1 MKKSNIFI
9 FSLICIA
16 SKAKK
21 DNAIRYRNTTQVLN
35 SLSAPGVYDK
45 RIRPYHEGPPLNIS
59 VYITVVTF
67 GAIKEINMEYTL
79 DIFFKQAWNDPRLT
93 HDLRK
98 PILLPGNEKE
108 NFWLPDT
115 FFLNVKTAKF
125 HRVPAAN
132 SRIVISPN
140 GDIELSERLTVSAS
154 CRMDLRDYPLDTQ
167 TCVLEILSY
176 SYDITAMDYHW
187 DDEKAVIILD
197 DEMSEF
203 ELADCQSE
211 RKQVEYVIGTYTHLV
226 AKFVFRRRLAYSFIQ
241 IYSPTF
247 LIVVLSWMSF
257 WISKDA
263 VPARVALGITT
274 VLTIVTLM
282 GSLRNSVPKVSYIK
296 AIDSYLIVSFI
307 FVFGVLLEYVAV
319 LMHSERKRANKT
331 KKQKEA
337 KDFVKAEM
345 EIGVSNGNRNSVT
358 CPMNRSQ
365 SSYSLPLRPQSTHG
379 FPVRSPTAHCLP
391 HKSVLKNSYSRQ
403 SVPGPAIQHSP
414 YTTNPPQ
421 APFLRYILSFC
432 MQMSADDEVDI
443 FDRIARI
450 FFPLSFFVFNIGY
463 YLRYGGR
470 STQDT
475 FAKLYSIMITSRL
488 FFLWIISLFSCGLS
502 TNEYRN
508 TSQVLTSLSAPGVY
522 DKRIRPYYE
531 GPPLNI
537 SVNITVVTFGAIK
550 EINLEYTLD
559 IFFKQAWNDP
569 RLKHDLRKPI
579 ILPGKE
585 KDNFWLPDTFFLNVK
600 TAKFHHVPAE
610 NSRIVISPNGDIE
623 LSQRLTVSASCRM
636 DLRDY
641 PLDTQTCALEIL
653 SYSYDINDMDYHW
666 DDERAVII
674 LDDEMSEFELADCQ
688 SERKQVEYVIGTYTH
703 LVAKFVFRRRL
714 AYSFIQIYSPTFL
727 IVVLS
732 WMSFWISKDA
742 VPARVALGITT
753 VLTIVT
759 LMGSLRNSVPKVSYI
774 KAIDSYLIVSF
785 IFVFGVLL
793 EYVAVLMHSER
804 KRANTMKKQ
813 KEAKDYATAEMEIG
827 FSNGNRNFVTCP
839 VNRSQSSH
847 SLSPWPQSTHGFPV
861 RSPSTLCLPHKSVLK
876 NSHSRQSVAGPA
888 IQHIPYTTSS
898 PQAPFLRYIP
908 SFCLQMTA
916 NDEVDIFDRI
926 ARIIFPLSFVV
937 FNIGYYLRYR

>member
-79 DIFFKQAWNDPRLT
+79 DIFFKQAWNDPRLS

-98 PILLPGNEKE
+98 PILLPGNEKD

-319 LMHSERKRANKT
+319 LMHSERKRANTT

-337 KDFVKAEM
+337 KDYVKAEM
-345 EIGVSNGNRNSVT
+345 EIGLSNGNRNSMT

-421 APFLRYILSFC
+421 APFLRYIPSFC

-463 YLRYGGR
+463 YLRYR
-470 STQDT
+470 
-475 FAKLYSIMITSRL
+475 
-488 FFLWIISLFSCGLS
+488 
-502 TNEYRN
+502 
-508 TSQVLTSLSAPGVY
+508 
-522 DKRIRPYYE
+522 
-531 GPPLNI
+531 
-537 SVNITVVTFGAIK
+537 
-550 EINLEYTLD
+550 
-559 IFFKQAWNDP
+559 
-569 RLKHDLRKPI
+569 
-579 ILPGKE
+579 
-585 KDNFWLPDTFFLNVK
+585 
-600 TAKFHHVPAE
+600 
-610 NSRIVISPNGDIE
+610 
-623 LSQRLTVSASCRM
+623 
-636 DLRDY
+636 
-641 PLDTQTCALEIL
+641 
-653 SYSYDINDMDYHW
+653 
-666 DDERAVII
+666 
-674 LDDEMSEFELADCQ
+674 
-688 SERKQVEYVIGTYTH
+688 
-703 LVAKFVFRRRL
+703 
-714 AYSFIQIYSPTFL
+714 
-727 IVVLS
+727 
-732 WMSFWISKDA
+732 
-742 VPARVALGITT
+742 
-753 VLTIVT
+753 
-759 LMGSLRNSVPKVSYI
+759 
-774 KAIDSYLIVSF
+774 
-785 IFVFGVLL
+785 
-793 EYVAVLMHSER
+793 
-804 KRANTMKKQ
+804 
-813 KEAKDYATAEMEIG
+813 
-827 FSNGNRNFVTCP
+827 
-839 VNRSQSSH
+839 
-847 SLSPWPQSTHGFPV
+847 
-861 RSPSTLCLPHKSVLK
+861 
-876 NSHSRQSVAGPA
+876 
-888 IQHIPYTTSS
+888 
-898 PQAPFLRYIP
+898 
-908 SFCLQMTA
+908 
-916 NDEVDIFDRI
+916 
-926 ARIIFPLSFVV
+926 
-937 FNIGYYLRYR
+937 